1 MTDKELN
8 TVRHLTE
15 KFFNATLSA
24 SEEQALYSYA
34 EELAGDNPS
43 SLTSDPQLLNDL
55 ELIRSLKRHSEATL
69 EALTLLT
76 PPSLETTLE
85 NHISRLARTD
95 RKKFFFKRAISLSSA
110 AAILAAVATIGFK
123 AYDQSGNEKPVA
135 HTYATLSA
143 PLNDQ
148 EIKTSETESP
158 NLNTHSFNATEKS
171 LTHPAAKASHA
182 PKTRHALPSE
192 PSLQTATAVLAS
204 VQEKIILPD
213 FADPE
218 INIMPLIA
226 AASIDPSS
234 VVMQPLSTISQ
245 TVCNVYESVDAVS
258 MSFAGISDALDLV
271 NSSLA
276 LVSPSSI
283 DL

>member
-34 EELAGDNPS
+34 KELAGDNPS

-85 NHISRLARTD
+85 NHISRLAKAD

-143 PLNDQ
+143 PVNDQ
-148 EIKTSETESP
+148 EIKASGTESH
-158 NLNTHSFNATEKS
+158 NHNTPSFNATEKP
-171 LTHPAAKASHA
+171 LTRPAAKASHA